1 MKKVNGADE
10 NWNVEEDVSDDEI
23 DGMIENELADDD
35 GKPDE
40 SDDDEAHFTSNS
52 TDEQTSVTA
61 SVSADQWARIYGPA
75 LKTKKKLKGGW
86 LEVRYILIHVL
97 I

>member
-52 TDEQTSVTA
+52 TDETTIVIA
-61 SVSADQWARIYGPA
+61 RVSPDQWGRIYDPVS
-75 LKTKKKLKGGW
+75 KTKKSSREDGW
-86 LEVRYILIHVL
+86 R
-97 I
+97 